1 MTESSAID
9 VPDEDA
15 CAFCDYLSGRRAY
28 TILERSPLTALLVTR
43 EQRGVSHLL
52 VVTARHV
59 PTLLDVSNE
68 ESDALMV
75 AVRRAARAI
84 DSADERPGIA
94 VWQNNGIPANQ
105 AIGHLHFHVAG
116 TLAGGGTE
124 FGEVRELSMAETDA
138 IAAHLAPFL
147 V

>member
-9 VPDEDA
+9 VPESDS
-15 CAFCDYLSGRRAY
+15 CAFCDYLSGRREY
-28 TILERSPLTALLVTR
+28 TILERSPLTAMLVTR

-59 PTLLDVSNE
+59 PTLLDISDE
-68 ESDALMV
+68 ESDALMF

-84 DSADERPGIA
+84 DGADERPGIA

-105 AIGHLHFHVAG
+105 SIGHVHFHVAG

-124 FGEVRELSMAETDA
+124 FDEVRELSIKETDA
-138 IAAHLAPFL
+138 IAAHLAPHL
-147 V
+147 A